1 MNALGRIILFLPA
14 LVIIAASVALAMF
27 LVSLAPE
34 PESRELPPQIPFV
47 LTGTVASSTDAIPV
61 FGSGTVRPARE
72 VNIAPQVGGRVESV
86 DPAFLSGGRVEAGQT
101 LFKIEEVDYRYRVEV
116 AMADVAARQV
126 ALLEAREQAEIAAAE
141 YESFSRRQTGDA
153 LAEPSPLTLRQPQLQ
168 AAEAALAR
176 DEARLAE
183 ARLALSRTVIT
194 APFDGYVRAESV
206 DAGQIVA
213 PGQTVGTLFAA
224 DAAEILVALSDSDAA
239 LIPGLWELRAGDD
252 SQQVVAHVT
261 AEYGEQSFA
270 WNGYVD
276 RAEASVDSQTRTVDV
291 VIRVPDPFAA
301 GSPVNGPAVGG
312 NPPLLVGEY
321 VDVEIK
327 GIVMANVYRIPRAAL
342 QAGNEVW
349 VVNGGGAVGIV
360 PVRIFQRADDE
371 AYVTGSLQAGQPVI
385 TGGLQFAVEGMR
397 VLTEAHPL

>member
-1 MNALGRIILFLPA
+1 MGRITGFLAA
-14 LVIIAASVALAMF
+14 LVIVAASVALAMF
-27 LVSLAPE
+27 LISLAPE

-47 LTGTVASSTDAIPV
+47 LTGTASASPGAIPV

-72 VNIAPQVGGRVESV
+72 VNIAPQVGGKVESV
-86 DPAFLSGGRVEAGQT
+86 NPAFLSGGRVEAGQT
-101 LFKIEEVDYRYRVEV
+101 LFAIEQEDYRYRVEV

-126 ALLEAREQAEIAAAE
+126 ALLESREQAEIAAAE

-183 ARLALSRTVIT
+183 ARLALSRTEIT
-194 APFDGYVRAESV
+194 APFAGYVRAESV
-206 DAGQIVA
+206 DAGQIVS
-213 PGQTVGTLFAA
+213 PGQVVGSLFAA
-224 DAAEILVALSDSDAA
+224 DAAEILVALPDSDAA

-252 SQQVVAHVT
+252 SQQVAARVI

-270 WNGYVD
+270 WSGYVD

-291 VIRVPDPFAA
+291 VIRVPDPFTA
-301 GSPVNGPAVGG
+301 GLPVNGPAAGG

-321 VDVEIK
+321 VDVEIE
-327 GIVMANVYRIPRAAL
+327 GIVMANVFRIPRAAL

-349 VVNGGGAVGIV
+349 VVNGGAVGIV
-360 PVRIFQRADDE
+360 PVRILQRADDE
-371 AYVTGSLQAGQPVI
+371 AYVTGSLEAGQPVI

-397 VLTEAHPL
+397 VLTEARPL